1 MGKYM
6 KKVGHA
12 DAAMYF
18 YVDSGKDFALKADA
32 DLVAEEPYY
41 AHTNKKGCSGLLVFL
56 CVYRIGSKW

>member
-12 DAAMYF
+12 DAN
-18 YVDSGKDFALKADA
+18 L
-32 DLVAEEPYY
+32 LAEEPYY